1 MKRAERK
8 REYEKKETKRIRQ
21 IRKLKWKELKQ
32 RRERATRRAEMI
44 HKGVKKGKFQTKQPW
59 GNKGALKKEK
69 LATEEE
75 RKGVKVSSRKI
86 KGICEVE

>member
-1 MKRAERK
+1 
-8 REYEKKETKRIRQ
+8 
-21 IRKLKWKELKQ
+21 
-32 RRERATRRAEMI
+32 MI